1 MSSLVA
7 ALFAIPVSVVIG
19 WFVWYFW
26 NNNRLLDKKL
36 AGRDVSLLTSSNYK
50 VSEVIRAP
58 SGSRVEKVALQQIPI
73 NTQQYIR
80 QVLPDGSIALI
91 PVSVNQNITQVHSTT
106 HTNQQPPMQ

>member
-7 ALFAIPVSVVIG
+7 LLFAIPVGVAIG

-36 AGRDVSLLTSSNYK
+36 AERDMSLLTSSNYK

-58 SGSRVEKVALQQIPI
+58 SGSRVEKVAVQQMPI

-80 QVLPDGSIALI
+80 QVLPDGRIALI
-91 PVSVNQNITQVHSTT
+91 PVSVDQNITQVHSTM
-106 HTNQQPPMQ
+106 HTNQRPPTQ

>member
-80 QVLPDGSIALI
+80 KVLPDGSIALI

>member
-19 WFVWYFW
+19 WFIWYFW

-36 AGRDVSLLTSSNYK
+36 VGGDVSLLTSSNYK

-58 SGSRVEKVALQQIPI
+58 SGSRVEKVALQQMPI

-80 QVLPDGSIALI
+80 QVLPDGRIALI

>member
-7 ALFAIPVSVVIG
+7 LLFTIPVSVAIG

-36 AGRDVSLLTSSNYK
+36 AERDMSLLTSSNYK

-58 SGSRVEKVALQQIPI
+58 SGSRVEKVAVQQMPI
-73 NTQQYIR
+73 NAQQYVR
-80 QVLPDGSIALI
+80 QVLPDGRIAMI
-91 PVSVNQNITQVHSTT
+91 PVSINQNITQVHSTM
-106 HTNQQPPMQ
+106 HTNQRPPTQ

>member
-7 ALFAIPVSVVIG
+7 LLFAIPVSVAIG

-36 AGRDVSLLTSSNYK
+36 AERDMSLLTSSNYK

-58 SGSRVEKVALQQIPI
+58 SGSRVEKVAVQQMPI
-73 NTQQYIR
+73 NAQQYVR
-80 QVLPDGSIALI
+80 QVLPDGRIAMI
-91 PVSVNQNITQVHSTT
+91 PVSINQNITQVHSTM
-106 HTNQQPPMQ
+106 HTNQRPPTQ